1 MEGERVIIKSI
12 ELNNYCGISHL
23 VCRFK
28 SGANI
33 IDNADI
39 LRRFIMLINEGIF
52 EDSLLI

>member
-1 MEGERVIIKSI
+1 MIIKSI